1 MKKIPRIS
9 RAKFENIAYLTLNAV
24 NMITYL
30 MVFAASITKAKEG
43 GLAEI
48 IQAIYCT
55 QVKKIKKN
63 KKKTVCIS
71 FYFIIN

>member
-43 GLAEI
+43 RLAEI

-55 QVKKIKKN
+55 QVKK
-63 KKKTVCIS
+63 KKKKKIVVCIS
-71 FYFIIN
+71 FYFFIN